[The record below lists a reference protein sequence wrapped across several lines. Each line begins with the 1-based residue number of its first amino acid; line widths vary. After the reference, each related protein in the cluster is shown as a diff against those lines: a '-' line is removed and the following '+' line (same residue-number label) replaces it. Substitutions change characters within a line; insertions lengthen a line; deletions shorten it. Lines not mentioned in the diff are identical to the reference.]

1 MIVKNVC
8 FSLIVSILGAFI
20 LQVVDARAGPGT
32 KSTLKMKNK
41 LSPTMQKYKSPLKA
55 KNRSSTQLQ
64 QAFASIPSPLPEE
77 LSGKNDNSKTP
88 KKHFN
93 CFC

>member
-1 MIVKNVC
+1 MYIYNVYVY
-8 FSLIVSILGAFI
+8 F
-20 LQVVDARAGPGT
+20 QVVDARAGPGT

-64 QAFASIPSPLPEE
+64 QAFSSIPSPLPEE
-77 LSGKNDNSKTP
+77 LSGKYIRKIKDWILK
-88 KKHFN
+88 
-93 CFC
+93 